1 LNPFLNRIQIII
13 VVLTGNNQNDMTKPI
28 LPVNSPKVINAWCSY
43 DIANSAYMLSVNTVL
58 YPIFYQ
64 QVTQK
69 AFGSEM
75 VKFMGLNIKNTV
87 LYEYAIALGY
97 FLVILMTLSLSGI
110 ADLGGYRKRFM
121 QSFTVLGS
129 FACMGL
135 YFFKGENI
143 LLGLLLPMLAV
154 LGFAGSL
161 VYYNSFLPI
170 IATPDQHDR
179 VSAKGFSFGYAGSM
193 ILLIFNIFSLQ
204 NYQLFGFADSLEAIR
219 FSFIEVGIWWL
230 AISQIAFYYLREERK
245 VVSWDVTL
253 FTRGFHEVINV
264 FGYIKKHKTMYRFL
278 LSFFFFSMGVQTI
291 IIVASLFGK
300 AELGITDTK
309 LIMTILIIQL
319 VAILGAYIFGRV
331 STRFGNRTSLL
342 WMLGIWI
349 FVCLSAYYI
358 HQEIQFY
365 CLSALLGLVM
375 GGIQSQARS
384 TWSKLIPSDTT
395 DTASYFSFYDSTEK
409 FAIVIGMLGFGI
421 IEQITGS
428 MRNSTL
434 LLSLFFIV
442 SFLIIAFT
450 KLKKNEPSLA

>member
-1 LNPFLNRIQIII
+1 MR
-13 VVLTGNNQNDMTKPI
+13 KPT

-43 DIANSAYMLSVNTVL
+43 DIANSAYILSVNTVL
-58 YPIFYQ
+58 YPIFYE
-64 QVTQK
+64 QVTRK

-75 VKFMGLNIKNTV
+75 VTFMGLNIKNTV

-97 FLVILMTLSLSGI
+97 FMVILLTLSLSGI

-121 QSFTVLGS
+121 QVFTILGS

-135 YFFKGENI
+135 FFFTGENI
-143 LLGLLLPMLAV
+143 GLGLMFPMLAV

-170 IATPDQHDR
+170 IATSDHHDR
-179 VSAKGFSFGYAGSM
+179 ISAKGFSFGYAGSM
-193 ILLIFNIFSLQ
+193 LLLIFNIFSLQ
-204 NYQLFGFADSLEAIR
+204 NYQFFGFSDSLEAIR

-230 AISQIAFYYLREERK
+230 AVSQIAFYYLREERK
-245 VVSWDVTL
+245 VVQWDAGI
-253 FTRGFHEVINV
+253 FTRGFHEVFNV
-264 FGYIKKHKTMYRFL
+264 FGYIRKHKTMYRFL

-319 VAILGAYIFGRV
+319 VAIFGAYIFGRV
-331 STRFGNRTSLL
+331 SSRFGNRTSLL
-342 WMLGIWI
+342 WMLAIWI
-349 FVCLSAYYI
+349 LICISAYYVYT
-358 HQEIQFY
+358 EMQFY
-365 CLSALLGLVM
+365 ILSALLGMVM

-384 TWSKLIPSDTT
+384 TWSKLIPSGTT

-409 FAIVIGMLGFGI
+409 LAIVIGMLGFGI
-421 IEQITGS
+421 IEQVTGN

-450 KLKKNEPSLA
+450 KLKKEEPALA

>member
-1 LNPFLNRIQIII
+1 MKR
-13 VVLTGNNQNDMTKPI
+13 PI

-69 AFGSEM
+69 SFGSEM
-75 VKFMGLNIKNTV
+75 VTFMGMNIKNTV

-97 FLVILMTLSLSGI
+97 FLVILLTLSLSGI
-110 ADLGGYRKRFM
+110 ADLGGYRKPFMRF
-121 QSFTVLGS
+121 FTMLGS

-135 YFFKGENI
+135 YFFTGENMT
-143 LLGLLLPMLAV
+143 LGLLLPMLAV

-170 IATPDQHDR
+170 IATPDRHDHI
-179 VSAKGFSFGYAGSM
+179 SAKGFSFGYGGSM
-193 ILLIFNIFSLQ
+193 LLLIFNIFSLQ
-204 NYQLFGFADSLEAIR
+204 NYQMFGFADSLEAIR
-219 FSFIEVGIWWL
+219 FSFILVGIWWL
-230 AISQIAFYYLREERK
+230 AVSQIAFYYLREERK
-245 VVSWDVTL
+245 VVQWDISL
-253 FTRGFHEVINV
+253 LTRGFHEVFKV
-264 FGYIKKHKTMYRFL
+264 FGYIRKHTSMYRFL

-300 AELGITDTK
+300 AELGISDTM
-309 LIMTILIIQL
+309 LILTILIIQA
-319 VAILGAYIFGRV
+319 VAILGAYIFGKV

-342 WMLGIWI
+342 LMLAIWI
-349 FVCLSAYYI
+349 FVCLSAYFVDSDV
-358 HQEIQFY
+358 QFY
-365 CLSALLGLVM
+365 VLSALLGLVM

-409 FAIVIGMLGFGI
+409 LAIVIGMLGFGV
-421 IEQITGS
+421 IEQVTGS

-450 KLKKNEPSLA
+450 KLKKEEAILA

>member
-1 LNPFLNRIQIII
+1 MKR
-13 VVLTGNNQNDMTKPI
+13 PI

-43 DIANSAYMLSVNTVL
+43 DIANSAYILSVNTVL

-75 VKFMGLNIKNTV
+75 VTFMGLNIKNTV

-97 FLVILMTLSLSGI
+97 FLVILTTLSLSGI
-110 ADLGGYRKRFM
+110 ADLGGYRKQFMRF
-121 QSFTVLGS
+121 FTMLGS

-135 YFFKGENI
+135 FFFTGENI
-143 LLGLLLPMLAV
+143 GLGLLLPMLAV

-170 IATPDQHDR
+170 IATPDRHDR
-179 VSAKGFSFGYAGSM
+179 ISAKGFSFGYAGSM
-193 ILLIFNIFSLQ
+193 LLLIFNIFSLQ
-204 NYQLFGFADSLEAIR
+204 KFQLFGFSDSLEAIR

-230 AISQIAFYYLREERK
+230 AVSQVAFYYLREERK
-245 VVSWDVTL
+245 EMKFDLSV
-253 FTRGFHEVINV
+253 FTKGFHEVFNV
-264 FGYIKKHKTMYRFL
+264 FGFIRKHKTMYRFL

-300 AELGITDTK
+300 AELGISDTM
-309 LIMTILIIQL
+309 LIMTILIIQA
-319 VAILGAYIFGRV
+319 VAILGAFLFGKV

-342 WMLGIWI
+342 WMLTIWI
-349 FVCLSAYYI
+349 FICFSAYKVHTEY
-358 HQEIQFY
+358 QFY
-365 CLSALLGLVM
+365 VLAALVGLVM

-384 TWSKLIPSDTT
+384 TWSKLIPSGTT

-409 FAIVIGMLGFGI
+409 LAIVIGMLGFGI
-421 IEQITGS
+421 IEHITGS

-450 KLKKNEPSLA
+450 KLKKEETSVV

>member
-1 LNPFLNRIQIII
+1 M
-13 VVLTGNNQNDMTKPI
+13 VVLLPQLGITMTKPI
-28 LPVNSPKVINAWCSY
+28 LPINSPKVINAWCSY
-43 DIANSAYMLSVNTVL
+43 DIANSAYILSVNTVL

-75 VKFMGLNIKNTV
+75 LSFLGMNIKNTV

-97 FLVILMTLSLSGI
+97 LLVILATLALSGI

-121 QSFTVLGS
+121 QFFTLLGS

-135 YFFKGENI
+135 YFFNGENI
-143 LLGLLLPMLAV
+143 GLGLVLPLMAV
-154 LGFAGSL
+154 LGFGGSL
-161 VYYNSFLPI
+161 VYYNSFLPL
-170 IATPDQHDR
+170 IATPDLHDR
-179 VSAKGFSFGYAGSM
+179 ISAKGFSFGYAGSM
-193 ILLIFNIFSLQ
+193 LLLVFNIFSLQ
-204 NYQLFGFADSLEAIR
+204 NFEFFGFDSSMGAIQ

-230 AISQIAFYYLREERK
+230 AVSQIAFYYLREEKRF
-245 VVSWDVTL
+245 VRWDISL
-253 FTRGFHEVINV
+253 FTKGFHEIFTV
-264 FGYIKKHKTMYRFL
+264 FGYIRNHKTMYRFL

-300 AELGITDTK
+300 AELGISDTM
-309 LIMTILIIQL
+309 LILTILIIQV
-319 VAILGAYIFGRV
+319 VAILGAFIFGKV

-342 WMLGIWI
+342 WMLSIWI
-349 FVCLSAYYI
+349 FVCLSAYYVNS
-358 HQEIQFY
+358 ENQFY
-365 CLSALLGLVM
+365 LLAALLGLVM

-384 TWSKLIPSDTT
+384 TWSKLIPLGTS

-409 FAIVIGMLGFGI
+409 LAIVIGMLGFGI

-450 KLKKNEPSLA
+450 KLQKEE

>member
-1 LNPFLNRIQIII
+1 MKR
-13 VVLTGNNQNDMTKPI
+13 PI
-28 LPVNSPKVINAWCSY
+28 LPINSPKVINAWCSY
-43 DIANSAYMLSVNTVL
+43 DIANSAYVLSVNTVL

-75 VKFMGLNIKNTV
+75 VTFMGLNIKNTV

-97 FLVILMTLSLSGI
+97 FLVILLTLSLSGI
-110 ADLGGYRKRFM
+110 ADMGGYRKRFM
-121 QSFTVLGS
+121 QTFTTLGS

-135 YFFKGENI
+135 FFFTGENI
-143 LLGLLLPMLAV
+143 WLGLLLPMLAV

-170 IATPDQHDR
+170 IATPDRHDR
-179 VSAKGFSFGYAGSM
+179 ISARGFSFGYAGSM
-193 ILLIFNIFSLQ
+193 ILLIFNILSLEK
-204 NYQLFGFADSLEAIR
+204 YEWFGFSDGLEAIR

-230 AISQIAFYYLREERK
+230 VVSQIAFYYLREEHK
-245 VVSWDVTL
+245 AVKWDVTI
-253 FTRGFHEVINV
+253 FTRGFHEVFNV
-264 FGYIKKHKTMYRFL
+264 LGYIRKHKTMYRFL

-300 AELGITDTK
+300 AELGVSDTM
-309 LIMTILIIQL
+309 LIVTILIIQA
-319 VAILGAYIFGRV
+319 VAILGAFLFGRV

-342 WMLGIWI
+342 WMLAIWI
-349 FVCLSAYYI
+349 IICFSAYKV
-358 HQEIQFY
+358 QTEFQFY
-365 CLSALLGLVM
+365 ALSALVGLVM

-409 FAIVIGMLGFGI
+409 LAIVIGMLGFGI

-450 KLKKNEPSLA
+450 KLKKEESS

>member
-1 LNPFLNRIQIII
+1 MRRP
-13 VVLTGNNQNDMTKPI
+13 VLPI
-28 LPVNSPKVINAWCSY
+28 NSPKVINAWCSY
-43 DIANSAYMLSVNTVL
+43 DIANSAYILSVNTVL

-64 QVTQK
+64 EVTKK

-75 VKFMGLNIKNTV
+75 VNFMGMSMKNTV

-97 FLVILMTLSLSGI
+97 FLVIVLTLALSGI
-110 ADLGGYRKRFM
+110 ADMGGFRNRFM
-121 QSFTVLGS
+121 RFFTMLGS

-135 YFFKGENI
+135 YFFTGGN
-143 LLGLLLPMLAV
+143 LWLGLLLPLLAV

-161 VYYNSFLPI
+161 VYYNSFLPL
-170 IATPDQHDR
+170 IATPDRHDR
-179 VSAKGFSFGYAGSM
+179 ISAKGFSFGYAGSM

-204 NYQLFGFADSLEAIR
+204 QYQLFGFSDPLEAIR

-230 AISQIAFYYLREERK
+230 VVSQVALYYLREEKGVVAWDLKIFTKGFRE
-245 VVSWDVTL
+245 VVSV
-253 FTRGFHEVINV
+253 FRYIN
-264 FGYIKKHKTMYRFL
+264 GHKTMYRFL
-278 LSFFFFSMGVQTI
+278 LSFFFFSMGVQTV

-300 AELGITDTK
+300 AELGISDTM

-319 VAILGAYIFGRV
+319 VAIAGAYLFGKI

-349 FVCLSAYYI
+349 FICLSAYTVNNDLHFYI
-358 HQEIQFY
+358 
-365 CLSALLGLVM
+365 LSGLVGLVM

-384 TWSKLIPSDTT
+384 TWSKLIPSGNT

-409 FAIVIGMLGFGI
+409 LAIVIGMLGFGF
-421 IEQITGS
+421 IEQVTGS

-434 LLSLFFIV
+434 LLSGFFIV

-450 KLKKNEPSLA
+450 KLQKEDPAV

>member
-1 LNPFLNRIQIII
+1 MR
-13 VVLTGNNQNDMTKPI
+13 KPT

-43 DIANSAYMLSVNTVL
+43 DIANSAYILSVNTVL
-58 YPIFYQ
+58 YPIFYE
-64 QVTQK
+64 QVTRK

-75 VKFMGLNIKNTV
+75 VTFMGLNIKNTV

-97 FLVILMTLSLSGI
+97 FMVILLTLSLSGI

-121 QSFTVLGS
+121 QVFTFLGS

-135 YFFKGENI
+135 FFFTGENI
-143 LLGLLLPMLAV
+143 GLGLMFPMLAV

-170 IATPDQHDR
+170 IATSDHHDR
-179 VSAKGFSFGYAGSM
+179 ISAKGFSFGYAGSM
-193 ILLIFNIFSLQ
+193 LLLIFNIFSLQ
-204 NYQLFGFADSLEAIR
+204 NYQFFGFSDSLEAIR

-230 AISQIAFYYLREERK
+230 AVSQIAFYYLREERK
-245 VVSWDVTL
+245 VVQWDASI
-253 FTRGFHEVINV
+253 FTRGFHEVFNV
-264 FGYIKKHKTMYRFL
+264 FGYIRKHKTMYRFL

-319 VAILGAYIFGRV
+319 VAIFGAYIFGRV

-342 WMLGIWI
+342 WMLAIWI
-349 FVCLSAYYI
+349 LICISAYYVYT
-358 HQEIQFY
+358 EMQFY
-365 CLSALLGLVM
+365 ILSALLGMVM

-384 TWSKLIPSDTT
+384 TWSKLIPSGTT

-409 FAIVIGMLGFGI
+409 LAIVIGMLGFGI
-421 IEQITGS
+421 IEQVTGN

-450 KLKKNEPSLA
+450 KLKKEEPALA

>member
-1 LNPFLNRIQIII
+1 MRR
-13 VVLTGNNQNDMTKPI
+13 PI

-43 DIANSAYMLSVNTVL
+43 DIANSAYILSVNTVL
-58 YPIFYQ
+58 YPIFYE
-64 QVTQK
+64 QVTRK

-75 VKFMGLNIKNTV
+75 VTFMGLNIKNTV

-97 FLVILMTLSLSGI
+97 FMVILLTLSLSGI

-121 QSFTVLGS
+121 QVFTILGS

-135 YFFKGENI
+135 FFFTGENI
-143 LLGLLLPMLAV
+143 GLGLMFPMLAV

-170 IATPDQHDR
+170 IATSDHHDR
-179 VSAKGFSFGYAGSM
+179 ISAKGFSFGYAGSM
-193 ILLIFNIFSLQ
+193 LLLIFNIFSLQ
-204 NYQLFGFADSLEAIR
+204 NYQFFGFSDSLEAIR

-230 AISQIAFYYLREERK
+230 AVSQIAFYYLREERK
-245 VVSWDVTL
+245 VVQWDAGI
-253 FTRGFHEVINV
+253 FTRGFHEVFNV
-264 FGYIKKHKTMYRFL
+264 FGYIRKHKTMYRFL

-319 VAILGAYIFGRV
+319 VAIFGAYIFGRV
-331 STRFGNRTSLL
+331 SSRFGNRTSLL
-342 WMLGIWI
+342 WMLAIWI
-349 FVCLSAYYI
+349 LICISAYYVYT
-358 HQEIQFY
+358 EMQFY
-365 CLSALLGLVM
+365 ILSALLGMVM

-384 TWSKLIPSDTT
+384 TWSKLIPSGTT

-409 FAIVIGMLGFGI
+409 LAIVIGMLGFGI
-421 IEQITGS
+421 IEQVTGN

-450 KLKKNEPSLA
+450 KLKKEEPALA

>member
-1 LNPFLNRIQIII
+1 
-13 VVLTGNNQNDMTKPI
+13 MTKPI
-28 LPVNSPKVINAWCSY
+28 FPVNSTKVINAWCSY

-58 YPIFYQ
+58 FPIYYE

-75 VKFMGLNIKNTV
+75 VTFMGMNIKNTV
-87 LYEYAIALGY
+87 VYEYAIALGY
-97 FLVILMTLSLSGI
+97 FIVILLTLSLSGI

-135 YFFKGENI
+135 YFFTGENM

-161 VYYNSFLPI
+161 VYYNSFLPL

-179 VSAKGFSFGYAGSM
+179 ISAKGFSFGYAGSM

-204 NYQLFGFADSLEAIR
+204 NYQLFGFSDSLEAIR

-230 AISQIAFYYLREERK
+230 AVSQIAFYFLREERK
-245 VVSWDVTL
+245 AVSWDVTL

-342 WMLGIWI
+342 WMLGIWV

-358 HQEIQFY
+358 HKEIQFY
-365 CLSALLGLVM
+365 VLSALLGMVM

-384 TWSKLIPSDTT
+384 TWSKLIPSDTR

-409 FAIVIGMLGFGI
+409 FAIVIGMLGFGM

-450 KLKKNEPSLA
+450 KLKKDESSIA

>member
-1 LNPFLNRIQIII
+1 MRKP
-13 VVLTGNNQNDMTKPI
+13 VLPI
-28 LPVNSPKVINAWCSY
+28 NSPKVINAWCSY
-43 DIANSAYMLSVNTVL
+43 DIANSAYILSVNTVL

-64 QVTQK
+64 EVTRK

-75 VKFMGLNIKNTV
+75 VSFLGMHVKNTV

-121 QSFTVLGS
+121 QFFTALGS

-135 YFFKGENI
+135 FFFKGENI
-143 LLGLLLPMLAV
+143 GLGLVLPMLAV

-170 IATPDQHDR
+170 IATPDLHDR
-179 VSAKGFSFGYAGSM
+179 ISARGFSFGYAGSM
-193 ILLIFNIFSLQ
+193 LLLIFNIFSLQ
-204 NYQLFGFADSLEAIR
+204 KYQLFGFSDSLEAVR

-230 AISQIAFYYLREERK
+230 VVSQIAFYYLREERK
-245 VVSWDVTL
+245 VVQWDVSI
-253 FTRGFHEVINV
+253 FTRGFHEVYKV
-264 FGYIKKHKTMYRFL
+264 FGYIKKHKAMYRFL

-309 LIMTILIIQL
+309 LIMTILIIQV
-319 VAILGAYIFGRV
+319 VAILGAYVFGRV
-331 STRFGNRTSLL
+331 SSRFGNRTSLL
-342 WMLGIWI
+342 WMLAIWV
-349 FVCLSAYYI
+349 FVCFSAYNVHDEY
-358 HQEIQFY
+358 QFY
-365 CLSALLGLVM
+365 VLSALVGLVM

-384 TWSKLIPSDTT
+384 TWSKLIPSNTA

-409 FAIVIGMLGFGI
+409 LAIVIGMLGFGI
-421 IEQITGS
+421 IEQVTGS

-434 LLSLFFIV
+434 LLSSFFII

-450 KLKKNEPSLA
+450 KLKKEESSLA

>member
-1 LNPFLNRIQIII
+1 MKR
-13 VVLTGNNQNDMTKPI
+13 PI

-43 DIANSAYMLSVNTVL
+43 DIANSAYILSVNTVL

-75 VKFMGLNIKNTV
+75 VTFIGLNIKNTV

-97 FLVILMTLSLSGI
+97 FLVILLTLSLSGI

-121 QSFTVLGS
+121 QSFTMLGS

-135 YFFKGENI
+135 FFFKGENI
-143 LLGLLLPMLAV
+143 GLGLLLPMLAV

-170 IATPDQHDR
+170 IATPDRHDR
-179 VSAKGFSFGYAGSM
+179 ISAKGFSFGYAGSM

-204 NYQLFGFADSLEAIR
+204 KYQLFGFSDSLEAIR
-219 FSFIEVGIWWL
+219 FSFFEVGIWWL
-230 AISQIAFYYLREERK
+230 TVSQIAFYYLREEHK
-245 VVSWDVTL
+245 VVHWDITI
-253 FTRGFHEVINV
+253 FTRGFREVFKV
-264 FGYIKKHKTMYRFL
+264 FGYIKRHKTMYRFL

-309 LIMTILIIQL
+309 LIMTILIIQV
-319 VAILGAYIFGRV
+319 VAILGAFIFGRV

-342 WMLGIWI
+342 WMLAIWVFI
-349 FVCLSAYYI
+349 CFSAYFVHDEY
-358 HQEIQFY
+358 QFY
-365 CLSALLGLVM
+365 ILSALVGLVM

-409 FAIVIGMLGFGI
+409 LAIVIGMLGFGI

-450 KLKKNEPSLA
+450 KLKKEESSFA

>member
-1 LNPFLNRIQIII
+1 MHRP
-13 VVLTGNNQNDMTKPI
+13 V
-28 LPVNSPKVINAWCSY
+28 LPVNSPKVINAWCTY

-64 QVTQK
+64 QVTHK

-75 VKFMGLNIKNTV
+75 VTFMGMNIKNTV

-97 FLVILMTLSLSGI
+97 FLVILLTLSLSGI

-121 QSFTVLGS
+121 QFFTVLGS

-135 YFFKGENI
+135 FFFTGENI
-143 LLGLLLPMLAV
+143 TLGLLLPMLAV
-154 LGFAGSL
+154 IGFAGSL

-170 IATPDQHDR
+170 IATPDRHDR
-179 VSAKGFSFGYAGSM
+179 ISAKGFSFGYAGSM
-193 ILLIFNIFSLQ
+193 LLLIFNIFSLQ
-204 NYQLFGFADSLEAIR
+204 YFPVFGFSDSLEAIR

-230 AISQIAFYYLREERK
+230 AVSQIAFYYLREERK
-245 VVSWDVTL
+245 EVSWNVTI
-253 FTRGFHEVINV
+253 FTKGFHEVFNV
-264 FGYIKKHKTMYRFL
+264 FGFIKKHKTMSRFL

-300 AELGITDTK
+300 AELGINDTM

-319 VAILGAYIFGRV
+319 VAVAGAYIFGRV

-342 WMLGIWI
+342 WMLAIWI
-349 FVCLSAYYI
+349 FICLSAYI
-358 HQEIQFY
+358 VQTELQFY
-365 CLSALLGLVM
+365 ILSALVGLVM

-384 TWSKLIPSDTT
+384 TWSKLIPSDTS

-409 FAIVIGMLGFGI
+409 LAIVIGMLGFGI
-421 IEQITGS
+421 IEQVTGS

-442 SFLIIAFT
+442 SMLIIAFN
-450 KLKKNEPSLA
+450 KLKKEESVPV

>member
-1 LNPFLNRIQIII
+1 MN
-13 VVLTGNNQNDMTKPI
+13 KPV

-43 DIANSAYMLSVNTVL
+43 DIANSAYILSVNTVL

-64 QVTQK
+64 QVTQN

-75 VKFMGLNIKNTV
+75 IPFMGLSIRNTV

-97 FLVILMTLSLSGI
+97 FIVILLTLSLSGI
-110 ADLGGYRKRFM
+110 ADMGGYRKRFM
-121 QSFTVLGS
+121 QFFTLLGS
-129 FACMGL
+129 LACIGL
-135 YFFKGENI
+135 YGFNGANI
-143 LLGLLLPMLAV
+143 GLGLLLPMVAV

-170 IATPDQHDR
+170 IATPDRHDR
-179 VSAKGFSFGYAGSM
+179 ISARGFSFGYAGSM
-193 ILLIFNIFSLQ
+193 LLLIFNIFSLQ
-204 NYQLFGFADSLEAIR
+204 NYELFGFSDKLEAIR

-230 AISQIAFYYLREERK
+230 VVSQIAFYYLREEHKK
-245 VVSWDVTL
+245 VQLDTTI
-253 FTRGFHEVINV
+253 FTRGFHEIFKVLS
-264 FGYIKKHKTMYRFL
+264 YIKKHKAMYRFL

-319 VAILGAYIFGRV
+319 VAILGAVVFGRV
-331 STRFGNRTSLL
+331 SSRFGNKTSLL
-342 WMLGIWI
+342 WMLAIWV
-349 FVCLSAYYI
+349 FVCFSAYSVHDEY
-358 HQEIQFY
+358 QFY
-365 CLSALLGLVM
+365 ALAALVGLVM

-409 FAIVIGMLGFGI
+409 LAIVIGMLGFGI
-421 IEQITGS
+421 IEHLTGS

-442 SFLIIAFT
+442 SFVIIAVT
-450 KLKKNEPSLA
+450 KLKKEEPSLV

>member
-1 LNPFLNRIQIII
+1 MTRP
-13 VVLTGNNQNDMTKPI
+13 VLPI
-28 LPVNSPKVINAWCSY
+28 NSPKVINAWCSY
-43 DIANSAYMLSVNTVL
+43 DIANSAYILSVNTVL

-64 QVTQK
+64 QVTLK

-75 VKFMGLNIKNTV
+75 VTFLGLNIRNTV

-110 ADLGGYRKRFM
+110 ADMGGYRKVFMRF
-121 QSFTVLGS
+121 FTMLGS

-135 YFFKGENI
+135 FFFTGENI
-143 LLGLLLPMLAV
+143 GLGLILPMLAV

-179 VSAKGFSFGYAGSM
+179 ISARGFSFGYAGSM
-193 ILLIFNIFSLQ
+193 LLLIFNIFSLQ
-204 NYQLFGFADSLEAIR
+204 KYQLFGFSDSLQAIR

-230 AISQIAFYYLREERK
+230 AVSQIAFYFLREERK
-245 VVSWDVTL
+245 VVKWDTTI
-253 FTRGFHEVINV
+253 FTRGFHEVGIV
-264 FGYIKKHKTMYRFL
+264 FGYIRKHKTMYRFL
-278 LSFFFFSMGVQTI
+278 LAFFFFSMGVQTI

-300 AELGITDTK
+300 AELGISDTL
-309 LIMTILIIQL
+309 LIMTILIIQA
-319 VAILGAYIFGRV
+319 VAILGAFIFGRV
-331 STRFGNRTSLL
+331 SSRFGNRTSLL
-342 WMLGIWI
+342 WMLGIWV
-349 FVCLSAYYI
+349 FVCFSAYNVYT
-358 HQEIQFY
+358 EMQFFV
-365 CLSALLGLVM
+365 LSGLVGLVM

-384 TWSKLIPSDTT
+384 TWSKLIPAETGG
-395 DTASYFSFYDSTEK
+395 TASFFSFYDSTEK
-409 FAIVIGMLGFGI
+409 LAIVIGMLGFGI

-450 KLKKNEPSLA
+450 RLNKE

>member
-1 LNPFLNRIQIII
+1 MRRP
-13 VVLTGNNQNDMTKPI
+13 V

-43 DIANSAYMLSVNTVL
+43 DIANSAYILSVNTVL

-64 QVTQK
+64 QVTRK

-75 VKFMGLNIKNTV
+75 VTFMGLNIKNTV
-87 LYEYAIALGY
+87 LYEYAIAMGY

-110 ADLGGYRKRFM
+110 ADMGGYRKRFM

-135 YFFKGENI
+135 FFFKGENI
-143 LLGLLLPMLAV
+143 GLGIVLPMLAV

-170 IATPDQHDR
+170 IATPDRHDR
-179 VSAKGFSFGYAGSM
+179 ISAKGFSFGYAGSM
-193 ILLIFNIFSLQ
+193 ILLIFNIFSVQ
-204 NYQLFGFADSLEAIR
+204 KYQLFGFSDSLEAIR

-230 AISQIAFYYLREERK
+230 AVSQIAFYYLREERK
-245 VVSWDVTL
+245 EVHWDLTI
-253 FTRGFHEVINV
+253 FTRGFHEVFIV
-264 FGYIKKHKTMYRFL
+264 FGHIKKQKTMYRFL
-278 LSFFFFSMGVQTI
+278 LSFFFFSMGVQTV

-300 AELGITDTK
+300 AELGISDTM

-319 VAILGAYIFGRV
+319 VAILGAFIFGRV

-342 WMLGIWI
+342 WMLAIWVFI
-349 FVCLSAYYI
+349 CFSAYNV
-358 HQEIQFY
+358 HNNIQFY
-365 CLSALLGLVM
+365 VLSALVGLVM

-384 TWSKLIPSDTT
+384 TWSKLIPTHKSDT
-395 DTASYFSFYDSTEK
+395 AAYFSFYDSTEK
-409 FAIVIGMLGFGI
+409 LAIVIGMLGFGI

-450 KLKKNEPSLA
+450 KLKKEESSLT

>member
-1 LNPFLNRIQIII
+1 MKR
-13 VVLTGNNQNDMTKPI
+13 PI

-43 DIANSAYMLSVNTVL
+43 DIANSAYILSVSTVL

-75 VKFMGLNIKNTV
+75 VTFMGLNIKNTV

-121 QSFTVLGS
+121 QSFTMLGS

-135 YFFKGENI
+135 FFFKGENI
-143 LLGLLLPMLAV
+143 GLGLLLPMLAV

-170 IATPDQHDR
+170 IATSDRHDR
-179 VSAKGFSFGYAGSM
+179 ISAKGFSFGYAGSM

-204 NYQLFGFADSLEAIR
+204 KYQLFGFSDSLEAIR

-230 AISQIAFYYLREERK
+230 TVSQIAFYYLREERK
-245 VVSWDVTL
+245 VVHWDVTI
-253 FTRGFHEVINV
+253 FTRGFHEVFNV

-309 LIMTILIIQL
+309 LIMTILIIQV
-319 VAILGAYIFGRV
+319 VAILGAVIFGRV

-342 WMLGIWI
+342 WMLAIWV
-349 FVCLSAYYI
+349 FVCFSAYNVHNEY
-358 HQEIQFY
+358 QFY
-365 CLSALLGLVM
+365 VLSALVGLVM

-384 TWSKLIPSDTT
+384 TWSKLIPSNTT

-409 FAIVIGMLGFGI
+409 LAIVIGMLGFGI

-450 KLKKNEPSLA
+450 KLKKEESSLA

>member
-1 LNPFLNRIQIII
+1 MKRP
-13 VVLTGNNQNDMTKPI
+13 V

-43 DIANSAYMLSVNTVL
+43 DIANSAYILSVNTVL

-64 QVTQK
+64 QVTRK

-75 VKFMGLNIKNTV
+75 VTFMGLNIRNTV

-97 FLVILMTLSLSGI
+97 FLVILTTLSISGI
-110 ADLGGYRKRFM
+110 ADLGGYRKPFMRF
-121 QSFTVLGS
+121 FTMLGA
-129 FACMGL
+129 FACIGL
-135 YFFKGENI
+135 FFFTGENI
-143 LLGLLLPMLAV
+143 TLGLLLPMLAV

-170 IATPDQHDR
+170 IATPDRHDR
-179 VSAKGFSFGYAGSM
+179 ISAKGFSFGYAGSM
-193 ILLIFNIFSLQ
+193 LLLIFNIFSLQ
-204 NYQLFGFADSLEAIR
+204 KFEMFGFSDPLEAIR

-230 AISQIAFYYLREERK
+230 AVSQIAFYYLREERK
-245 VVSWDVTL
+245 EVKWNASIL
-253 FTRGFHEVINV
+253 TRGFHQVGKV
-264 FGYIKKHKTMYRFL
+264 FGYIRKHKSMYRFL

-300 AELGITDTK
+300 SELGISDTM

-319 VAILGAYIFGRV
+319 VAILGAFVFGKV
-331 STRFGNRTSLL
+331 SGCFGNRTSLL

-349 FVCLSAYYI
+349 FVCFSAYAV
-358 HQEIQFY
+358 HTDLQFY
-365 CLSALLGLVM
+365 VLSALVGLVM

-384 TWSKLIPSDTT
+384 TWSKLIPSDAT
-395 DTASYFSFYDSTEK
+395 DMASYFSFYDSTEK
-409 FAIVIGMLGFGI
+409 LAIVIGMLGFGV
-421 IEQITGS
+421 IEQVTGS

-434 LLSLFFIV
+434 LLSLFFVV

-450 KLKKNEPSLA
+450 KLKKEEL

>member
-1 LNPFLNRIQIII
+1 MKR
-13 VVLTGNNQNDMTKPI
+13 PI

-69 AFGSEM
+69 SFGSEM
-75 VKFMGLNIKNTV
+75 VTFMGMNIKNTV

-97 FLVILMTLSLSGI
+97 FLVILLTLSLSGI
-110 ADLGGYRKRFM
+110 ADLGGYRKPFMRF
-121 QSFTVLGS
+121 FTMLGS

-135 YFFKGENI
+135 YFFTGENMT
-143 LLGLLLPMLAV
+143 LGLLLPMLAV

-170 IATPDQHDR
+170 IATPDRHDHI
-179 VSAKGFSFGYAGSM
+179 SAKGFSFGYGGSM
-193 ILLIFNIFSLQ
+193 LLLIFNIFSLQ
-204 NYQLFGFADSLEAIR
+204 NYQMFGFSESLEAIR
-219 FSFIEVGIWWL
+219 FSFILVGVWWL
-230 AISQIAFYYLREERK
+230 AVSQIAFYYLREERK
-245 VVSWDVTL
+245 VVQWDISL
-253 FTRGFHEVINV
+253 LTRGFHEVFKV
-264 FGYIKKHKTMYRFL
+264 FGYIRKHTSMYRFL

-300 AELGITDTK
+300 AELGISDTM
-309 LIMTILIIQL
+309 LIVTILIIQA
-319 VAILGAYIFGRV
+319 VAILGAYIFGKV

-342 WMLGIWI
+342 LMLAIWI
-349 FVCLSAYYI
+349 FVCLSAYFVDSDV
-358 HQEIQFY
+358 QFY
-365 CLSALLGLVM
+365 VLSALLGLVM

-409 FAIVIGMLGFGI
+409 LAIVIGMLGFGV
-421 IEQITGS
+421 IEQVTGS

-450 KLKKNEPSLA
+450 KLKKEEAILA

>member
-1 LNPFLNRIQIII
+1 MKR
-13 VVLTGNNQNDMTKPI
+13 PI
-28 LPVNSPKVINAWCSY
+28 LPVNSPEVINAWCSY
-43 DIANSAYMLSVNTVL
+43 DIANSAYILSVNTVL

-75 VKFMGLNIKNTV
+75 VTFMGLNIKNTV

-121 QSFTVLGS
+121 QSFTMLGS

-135 YFFKGENI
+135 FFFKGENI
-143 LLGLLLPMLAV
+143 GLGLLLPMLAV

-170 IATPDQHDR
+170 IATPDRYDLI
-179 VSAKGFSFGYAGSM
+179 SAKGFSFGYAGSM

-204 NYQLFGFADSLEAIR
+204 KYQLFGFSDSLEAIR

-230 AISQIAFYYLREERK
+230 TISQIAFYYLREERK
-245 VVSWDVTL
+245 VVHWDVTI
-253 FTRGFHEVINV
+253 FTRGFHEVFNV

-309 LIMTILIIQL
+309 LIMTILIIQV
-319 VAILGAYIFGRV
+319 VAILGAVIFGRV
-331 STRFGNRTSLL
+331 STRFGNKTSLL
-342 WMLGIWI
+342 WMLAIWV
-349 FVCLSAYYI
+349 FVCFSAYNVHNEY
-358 HQEIQFY
+358 QFY
-365 CLSALLGLVM
+365 VLSALVGLVM

-384 TWSKLIPSDTT
+384 TWSKLIPSNTT

-409 FAIVIGMLGFGI
+409 LAIVIGMLGFGI

-450 KLKKNEPSLA
+450 KLKKEESSPV

>member
-1 LNPFLNRIQIII
+1 MKR
-13 VVLTGNNQNDMTKPI
+13 PI
-28 LPVNSPKVINAWCSY
+28 LPINSPKVINAWCSY
-43 DIANSAYMLSVNTVL
+43 DIANSAYILSVNTVL

-75 VKFMGLNIKNTV
+75 VSFMGLSIKNTV

-97 FLVILMTLSLSGI
+97 FLVILLTLALSGI
-110 ADLGGYRKRFM
+110 ADMGGYRKRFM
-121 QSFTVLGS
+121 QTFTTLGS

-135 YFFKGENI
+135 FFFTGENI
-143 LLGLLLPMLAV
+143 WLGLLLPMLAV

-170 IATPDQHDR
+170 IATPDRHDR
-179 VSAKGFSFGYAGSM
+179 ISARGFSFGYAGSM
-193 ILLIFNIFSLQ
+193 ILLIFNIFSLEK
-204 NYQLFGFADSLEAIR
+204 YQWFGFSDSLEAIR

-230 AISQIAFYYLREERK
+230 VVSQFAFYYLREEQK
-245 VVSWDVTL
+245 VVKWDVTI
-253 FTRGFHEVINV
+253 FTRGFHEVFNV
-264 FGYIKKHKTMYRFL
+264 LGYIRKHKTMYRFL

-300 AELGITDTK
+300 AELGISDTM
-309 LIMTILIIQL
+309 LIMTILIIQA
-319 VAILGAYIFGRV
+319 VAILGAFIFGRV

-342 WMLGIWI
+342 WMLAIWI
-349 FVCLSAYYI
+349 FICFSAYKV
-358 HQEIQFY
+358 HTEFQFY
-365 CLSALLGLVM
+365 VLSALVGLVM

-384 TWSKLIPSDTT
+384 TWSKLIPSDTA

-409 FAIVIGMLGFGI
+409 LAIVIGMLGFGI

-450 KLKKNEPSLA
+450 KLKKEEAS